1 MRKLK
6 IGLAL
11 GAGAARGWSH
21 IGVINA
27 LQRAGIEIDIVA
39 GCSIGSL
46 VGAAYACNRLPALE
60 SWVCSFSNWDVLKL
74 MDLSGA
80 GGGLLRGKRYS
91 IITAALCRSP
101 RLNAASAGLPLLPPI

>member
-74 MDLSGA
+74 MDLSRR
-80 GGGLLRGKRYS
+80 RGDCCEGKKYS
-91 IITAALCRSP
+91 IITAALCPSP

>member
-74 MDLSGA
+74 MDLLAPGDCC
-80 GGGLLRGKRYS
+80 GGKGIQS
-91 IITAALCRSP
+91 
-101 RLNAASAGLPLLPPI
+101 LPPHYARHRD

>member
-46 VGAAYACNRLPALE
+46 VGAA
-60 SWVCSFSNWDVLKL
+60 
-74 MDLSGA
+74 
-80 GGGLLRGKRYS
+80 
-91 IITAALCRSP
+91 
-101 RLNAASAGLPLLPPI
+101 

>member
-74 MDLSGA
+74 MDLLA
-80 GGGLLRGKRYS
+80 PGGLLRGKGIQS
-91 IITAALCRSP
+91 
-101 RLNAASAGLPLLPPI
+101 LPPHYARHRD

>member
-27 LQRAGIEIDIVA
+27 LRRAGIEIDIVA

-60 SWVCSFSNWDVLKL
+60 SWICSFSNWDVLKL
-74 MDLSGA
+74 MDLSPATWGP
-80 GGGLLRGKRYS
+80 
-91 IITAALCRSP
+91 AAR
-101 RLNAASAGLPLLPPI
+101 